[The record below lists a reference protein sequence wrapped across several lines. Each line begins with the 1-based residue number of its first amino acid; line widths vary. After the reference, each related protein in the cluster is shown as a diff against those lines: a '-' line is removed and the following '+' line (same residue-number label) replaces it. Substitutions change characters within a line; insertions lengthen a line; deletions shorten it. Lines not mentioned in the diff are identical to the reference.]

1 MTIFRSGNPE
11 LSVAMIGPW
20 GQAHLRVKKAI
31 TEAQGNLNEAAR
43 ALGVSRSTIGRWLKA
58 HPALE
63 REVEKM
69 REQMEEEAYE

>member
-1 MTIFRSGNPE
+1 MTTLFRSGNPE

-31 TEAQGNLNEAAR
+31 VEAQGNLNEAAR
-43 ALGVSRSTIGRWLKA
+43 ILGVSRSTIGRWLRA

-63 REVEKM
+63 REVERM
-69 REQMEEEAYE
+69 RKEADE